1 MLGSPK
7 LCNFGGRMFLETR
20 PNESGTKTEAEL
32 KKLVETGG
40 VQVIHLSRWH
50 YRIGPVHLWLAVGRW
65 LNEDTGWRG
74 KINRMSLSE
83 LLGRQLPS
91 STGVVSLK
99 D

>member
-1 MLGSPK
+1 M
-7 LCNFGGRMFLETR
+7 RAAQR
-20 PNESGTKTEAEL
+20 REAEL
-32 KKLVETGG
+32 KKLVETSG

-83 LLGRQLPS
+83 LLERQLPS
-91 STGVVSLK
+91 STGPGLAETLTPDLIVS
-99 D
+99 DI